1 MLASISGDYLNNQ
14 ETENTVLCSK
24 LDSESW
30 MVQTPLPWKITMNFI
45 SDCNVE
51 GNLLVPLKKSV
62 ICFLTSFLRVSWH
75 LVRGLANSQ
84 KETIMV
90 GQQNQCVKSSY
101 PLTVPWEKIM
111 LSKMIQNFHKR
122 DLNFSMF
129 SSEVQSF
136 SFGTYWCK
144 QHLKEKLTSP

>member
-14 ETENTVLCSK
+14 ETESTILTILCSK
-24 LDSESW
+24 LDSESL
-30 MVQTPLPWKITMNFI
+30 MVQTPLPWKITINFR

-62 ICFLTSFLRVSWH
+62 VCFLTGYLRVSWH
-75 LVRGLANSQ
+75 LVRGLANPQ
-84 KETIMV
+84 KETIMI

-101 PLTVPWEKIM
+101 PLTMPWEKIM
-111 LSKMIQNFHKR
+111 LSKMIQNFHKM

-129 SSEVQSF
+129 RQFFKVF
-136 SFGTYWCK
+136 
-144 QHLKEKLTSP
+144 HLVLIDVNNIWKRN